1 MADAR
6 AVPVEGAPSPW
17 GFWATIV
24 LSVLVLLV
32 FGIISAAVGI
42 AVAVAEADAG
52 IGEFLIANATNG
64 FIGFLGLSLAAPLS
78 VGLVLWFIRL
88 KATLSV
94 EEYLGLVR
102 VRVKSLAVWFGL
114 LALLLIG
121 SDLLTLALDR
131 PVAPD
136 VMVELYATSRFAA
149 LAWFA
154 VVVAAPVFE
163 EVLFRGFMFRGIQAS
178 ALGNRGAIV
187 ITAAAWAVIHIQ
199 YDAYLIATIFV
210 LGILFGAARAVTGSL
225 YPSIALHAA
234 ANLIATVEMHL
245 FAGS

>member
-1 MADAR
+1 MANAQ

-17 GFWATIV
+17 GFWATV
-24 LSVLVLLV
+24 GLSVLVLLV
-32 FGIISAAVGI
+32 FGIISAVVAI
-42 AVAVAEADAG
+42 AVAVAEAGAG
-52 IGEFLIANATNG
+52 FGEFLIANATNG
-64 FIGFLGLSLAAPLS
+64 FIAFLGLSLAAPLC
-78 VGLVLWFIRL
+78 VGLVLWFIKL

-94 EEYLGLVR
+94 EAYLGLVP

-131 PVAPD
+131 PIAPE
-136 VMVELYATSRFAA
+136 VMVELYRTSRFAA

-154 VVVAAPVFE
+154 VIVAAPVFE

-187 ITAAAWAVIHIQ
+187 ISAAVWAVIHIQ

-225 YPSIALHAA
+225 YPAIALHAVT
-234 ANLIATVEMHL
+234 NLIATVEMHL